1 MEQLKL
7 NILRKYILP
16 FLLFLITTTI
26 FASPA
31 DSVRIDRNDSI
42 EISSDE
48 VVLRFMKEIDIPITY
63 GNKVSPLTSGYNK
76 FEDMFEAIRM
86 AKHHI
91 HLEYFNFRNDSIGN
105 ALFDLLAQKASEGVE
120 VRAMF
125 DAFGNLSNNR
135 PLKKKH
141 LKAIRESGVEIV
153 KFDPIKF
160 PWFNHIYP
168 RDHRKIVVIDGKVGY
183 TGGMNVADYYIQ
195 GLPKIGEW
203 RDMHIRIE
211 GPAVNDLQEI
221 FLDMWNKET

>member
-1 MEQLKL
+1 MRRHIV
-7 NILRKYILP
+7 ILL
-16 FLLFLITTTI
+16 LLFVANV
-26 FASPA
+26 FYANPA
-31 DSVRIDRNDSI
+31 DTLHVTANDTISH
-42 EISSDE
+42 ISSDE
-48 VVLRFMKEIDIPITY
+48 EVLRFMREIDIPITY
-63 GNKVSPLTSGYNK
+63 GNKVTLLTSGQEK
-76 FEDMFEAIRM
+76 FEDMFEAIRS

-105 ALFDLLAQKASEGVE
+105 ALFELLAQKAKEGVE

-141 LKAIRESGVEIV
+141 LKAIRETGVEII

-168 RDHRKIVVIDGKVGY
+168 RDHRKIVVIDGKVSY
-183 TGGMNVADYYIQ
+183 TGGMNVADSYIL

-203 RDMHIRIE
+203 RDMHVRI
-211 GPAVNDLQEI
+211 
-221 FLDMWNKET
+221 